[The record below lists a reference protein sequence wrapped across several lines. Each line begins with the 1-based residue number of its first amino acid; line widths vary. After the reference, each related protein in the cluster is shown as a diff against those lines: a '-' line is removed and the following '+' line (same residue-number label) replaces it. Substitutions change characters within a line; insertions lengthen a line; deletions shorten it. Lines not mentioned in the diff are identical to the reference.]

1 MNASISLQEKT
12 ATSFLIKDITGI
24 NNDVA
29 FGQFISDDQ
38 DILWSNPRPQDI
50 IFLDFIKYNKL
61 GDTKMPQYS
70 TYTMRTNADYYKY
83 VVDYECDQDGWY
95 TISHLYIYSSFY
107 LNFILSNKYLVDGT
121 YYCYNN
127 GYTEPDILVHD
138 SMKTIGYEQFAAVTI
153 SNREIVDVRIITPE
167 LIYQGVD
174 LTMMIGVEENIF
186 CMGRIEQCFENKL
199 KAIVYQKLESCSGKC
214 KNSDPD
220 LVRDRDMIWMALEL
234 LKYLVRFC
242 KYYEAQRILEKI
254 GSSCNGFCRSTNSI
268 DKKFTSNCNCG
279 R

>member
-12 ATSFLIKDITGI
+12 STSFLIKDITGI

-61 GDTKMPQYS
+61 GDSKVPAHNI
-70 TYTMRTNADYYKY
+70 YTMRNNADYYQY
-83 VVDYECDQDGWY
+83 VVHYNCEQDGWY

-127 GYTEPDILVHD
+127 GYSEPDI
-138 SMKTIGYEQFAAVTI
+138 TIHPSIESIGFEQFASVTI
-153 SNREIVDVRIITPE
+153 SNREIVDVQIITPE

-199 KAIVYQKLESCSGKC
+199 KSIIYNKLETCSGKC
-214 KNSDPD
+214 KNDNPD
-220 LVRDRDMIWMALEL
+220 LLRDRDMVWMTLEL

-242 KYYEAQRILEKI
+242 KYYEAQRILEKV
-254 GSSCNGFCRSTNSI
+254 GSSCNGFCGPMTSI
-268 DKKFTSNCNCG
+268 DNKFTSNCNCG